1 MSWLGRRDAL
11 DWMPFCGCSIGV
23 VDGCIYALEGFSRA
37 STIKYVWQYDPI
49 KNSWAEASPMSVG
62 RAYCKTGRLFVPQS
76 LYCWP
81 FFVDVG
87 GEVYDPNLNSWL
99 EMPIDMGEGW
109 PARQAG
115 TKLSVTVDDDLY
127 ALDPSNSVDSAKIK
141 VCDYEGDT
149 WKVVAGDVPIH
160 DFTKSESTYLFT
172 RLLEKLHVI
181 TKDANHN
188 IMVLQDDMQNEHV
201 ESAFSQ

>member
-1 MSWLGRRDAL
+1 
-11 DWMPFCGCSIGV
+11 
-23 VDGCIYALEGFSRA
+23 
-37 STIKYVWQYDPI
+37 
-49 KNSWAEASPMSVG
+49 MSVG
-62 RAYCKTGRLFVPQS
+62 RAYCKTGILNNKLYVVGGVTRGRGGLIPLQSAEVYDPHTCMCLLLASYKGRLFVPQS

-115 TKLSVTVDDDLY
+115 TKSSVTVDDDLY

-149 WKVVAGDVPIH
+149 WKVAAGDVPIH
-160 DFTKSESTYLFT
+160 DFTELESTYLFT